1 MTEHNER
8 QIKILSVRLI
18 HTLDEYMDNH
28 DGIKESDKLAVVMSA
43 MTRVLGTMAASMG
56 MPSAI
61 VTTAIEMEMESA
73 HEAMMSDE
81 TKH

>member
-1 MTEHNER
+1 MTEQHDR

-18 HTLDEYMDNH
+18 HTLDEYMDIH

-61 VTTAIEMEMESA
+61 VTKAIEMEMESA
-73 HEAMMSDE
+73 YAAMMSDE

>member
-1 MTEHNER
+1 MTEQHDR

-18 HTLDEYMDNH
+18 HTLDEYMDIH
-28 DGIKESDKLAVVMSA
+28 DGIKESAKLAVVMSA

-61 VTTAIEMEMESA
+61 VTKAIEMEMESA
-73 HEAMMSDE
+73 YAAMMSDE

>member
-18 HTLDEYMDNH
+18 RTLDEYMDNH
-28 DGIKESDKLAVVMSA
+28 DGQKESVKLAVLMSA
-43 MTRVLGTMAASMG
+43 LTRVLGTMAASMG
-56 MPSAI
+56 VPVEI
-61 VTTAIEMEMESA
+61 VTKALEMEMESA

-81 TKH
+81 VRH

>member
-1 MTEHNER
+1 MTEHNDR
-8 QIKILSVRLI
+8 QIKLLSVRLI
-18 HTLDEYMDNH
+18 HTLDGYMDNH
-28 DGIKESDKLAVVMSA
+28 DGQKESDKLAVVMSA
-43 MTRVLGTMAASMG
+43 LTRVLGTMAASMG

-61 VTTAIEMEMESA
+61 VTKALEMEMESA